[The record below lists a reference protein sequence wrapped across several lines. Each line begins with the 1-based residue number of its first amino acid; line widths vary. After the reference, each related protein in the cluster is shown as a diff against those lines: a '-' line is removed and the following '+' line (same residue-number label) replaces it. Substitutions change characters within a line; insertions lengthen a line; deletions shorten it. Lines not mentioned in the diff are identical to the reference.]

1 MMYWIRDEDTTPQ
14 RFPLKKLIQLIV
26 QKLDTS
32 LPEFWILRANG
43 YGLTIC
49 EWDELLDENDRLKV
63 DYDLL
68 ENISSG
74 TEEWFYDLEV
84 QVVTED
90 GLQVR
95 FGLHDSTALF
105 IDAPE
110 EFSESIIK
118 SFKIVQERSQ
128 K

>member
-1 MMYWIRDEDTTPQ
+1 MMYWIKDEDTTPQ

-26 QKLDTS
+26 QKLGTAS
-32 LPEFWILRANG
+32 YEFWILRANG
-43 YGLTIC
+43 YGMTIC
-49 EWDELLDENDRLKV
+49 EWDDILDDNDRIRI

-68 ENISSG
+68 ENVSSG

-84 QVVTED
+84 QVITEG
-90 GLQVR
+90 GLKIR

-105 IDAPE
+105 IDAPK
-110 EFSESIIK
+110 EFSESIIQ

-128 K
+128 